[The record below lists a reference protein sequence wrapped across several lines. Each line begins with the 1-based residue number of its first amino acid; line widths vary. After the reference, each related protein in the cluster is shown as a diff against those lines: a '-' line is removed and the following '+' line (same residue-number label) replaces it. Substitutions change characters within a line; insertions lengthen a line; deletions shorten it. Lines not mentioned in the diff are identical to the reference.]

1 MRVKTKK
8 THKKSSD
15 LYSLPQSV
23 KKVAERHFFELFS
36 SGACAYGAV
45 STECKER
52 KPLGFHP
59 F

>member
-1 MRVKTKK
+1 VAYRRIRDKAQ
-8 THKKSSD
+8 KSG
-15 LYSLPQSV
+15 LKAAFQSV

>member
-1 MRVKTKK
+1 MIFYQKEIACQYRR
-8 THKKSSD
+8 
-15 LYSLPQSV
+15 LQSV

-59 F
+59 I

>member
-1 MRVKTKK
+1 VRRIIDFLSKR
-8 THKKSSD
+8 D
-15 LYSLPQSV
+15 SLQYRRLQSV